1 MRKLF
6 LLSMILAAMLFVCHP
21 ANALDFDFSGTFSQD
36 NDVVLLNFTVGSDS
50 TITIFSSSWGDPA
63 ADPVF
68 GYVNG
73 LGFDPMLGIWDSSGD
88 MVDFQDDGYNT
99 GYTDSNGV
107 SYGHGRW
114 DSYFDVFLSAGNYK
128 ASISQFDNFP
138 NGTNLSAGFN
148 HDGDPT
154 FTQAFNSVP
163 NPYFNG
169 VWDDGDYRTGDWEFH
184 ILNVESA
191 SQAPEPATL
200 LLIGTGLVG
209 LVGLRRKFKA

>member
-6 LLSMILAAMLFVCHP
+6 LLSIILAAMLFVCHP
-21 ANALDFDFSGTFSQD
+21 AQALDFDFSGTFSQD
-36 NDVVLLNFTVGSDS
+36 NDVVKLNFTVGADS

-63 ADPVF
+63 VNPLD

-88 MVDFQDDGYNT
+88 LVQFQDDGDVV

-107 SYGHGRW
+107 SYGYGVW
-114 DSYFDVFLSAGNYK
+114 DSYFDVFLSAGDYT
-128 ASISQFDNFP
+128 ASISQYDNEP
-138 NGTNLSAGFN
+138 NGTNLSDGFFY
-148 HDGDPT
+148 DGDPT
-154 FTQAFNSVP
+154 FTQVMNTVP
-163 NPYFNG
+163 QTYFNG
-169 VWDDGDYRTGDWEFH
+169 EWADGDFRNGEWEFH

-191 SQAPEPATL
+191 SQAPEPATI

-209 LVGLRRKFKA
+209 LVGIRRKFKA